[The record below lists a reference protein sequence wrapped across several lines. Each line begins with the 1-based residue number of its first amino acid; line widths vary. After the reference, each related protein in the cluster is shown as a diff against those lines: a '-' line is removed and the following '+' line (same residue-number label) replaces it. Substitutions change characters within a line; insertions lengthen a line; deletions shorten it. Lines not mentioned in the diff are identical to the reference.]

1 MNEAE
6 LLIEYAKAWNNL
18 DTSYLETILDD
29 DFQYNSQ
36 WVMDTINGK
45 YNYLE
50 YLSGKFK
57 SILKDPTATPKAEI
71 AFFRNAY
78 FEKNKPC
85 LILSQRDKEVS
96 ILIQI
101 KNGKIIKADLV
112 GVPDAR
118 EAIKLNHF
126 PT

>member
-50 YLSGKFK
+50 YLSGKFR
-57 SILKDPTATPKAEI
+57 SILKDPTATPKAEF

-78 FEKNKPC
+78 LEKNKPC

-96 ILIQI
+96 THS
-101 KNGKIIKADLV
+101 N
-112 GVPDAR
+112 
-118 EAIKLNHF
+118 
-126 PT
+126 